1 MERQWTVEG
10 QDEMAFRGGTLKL
23 RQERVLGRQ
32 PKQLCVTA
40 CISFFLFVF
49 FVPLFF
55 SGWASILG
63 DAGSV

>member
-23 RQERVLGRQ
+23 RQERVLGRL
-32 PKQLCVTA
+32 PEQLCVPA
-40 CISFFLFVF
+40 CFLFF
-49 FVPLFF
+49 FSSFLFF
-55 SGWASILG
+55 EGWASILG